1 MDKKEILHYRDIFVE
16 EGKRLGSIEERQKI
30 AKNLI
35 NEAIDINTISKV

>member
-30 AKNLI
+30 LLMKPLI
-35 NEAIDINTISKV
+35 LILYLKYR